1 MSDFSII
8 GNRTAM
14 IDAAAK
20 TTGAGKYT
28 DDLSVPG
35 MLVGKILHSP
45 YPHARIRRID
55 TSRAEKCEG
64 VVAVVVGQDA
74 PNPYG
79 ILPVGHDE
87 YALALDKV
95 RYVGDNVA
103 CVVAVSE
110 SIAETA
116 LELIDVEYEVLPAY
130 FDPEESMKAVTD
142 LIHDSK
148 PGNLEKDYHHVF
160 GDPDQG
166 FAGADQIAEARFI
179 ANEVTHAAMEPHST
193 LASFEIDPHTGK
205 PGRLTVWSSTQV
217 PYYLQH
223 KLSLVLE
230 MPMAQIRVIKP
241 LVGGGFGG
249 KSEVIPLEIIA
260 AIAARKA
267 QAAVKITYTR
277 EEVFWAHRGRPRT
290 IIDLK
295 TGVKKDGRI
304 TAVKARVVQDGG
316 AYCSYGVVTI
326 LYSGALLGAL
336 YDIPNIQ
343 YDGYR
348 VLTNKPACG
357 AMRGHGTVNVRFA
370 FESQLDELALA
381 IGMDP
386 AEIRQRNLLQ
396 PPCITVNGLRVQS
409 YGLPECIEKTVDRS
423 GWKQRK
429 GKLPRGRG
437 LGIACSHYVSGAA
450 NSIIRSD
457 MPHSTVN
464 IKIDRDGGVVV
475 YTGAS
480 EIGQGSDTMTAQI
493 AAEVL
498 GCSLPRV
505 RVIAADTDL
514 TPIDIGSYSS
524 RVTFMAGN
532 ATLRAASEVKRLI
545 AAAAA
550 KKMGC
555 AAEDLI
561 FRNDQVLR
569 KNAAASVGELADKS
583 VRTTQDEASVSGRVE
598 GQILRGSLQ
607 QKRKE
612 EGPKEKMSFEE
623 AVVAAIDFHG
633 GLTGTG
639 SYAPP
644 QEARGGKHKGAGVGP
659 SPAYSYS
666 AQVAEVSVDEET
678 GEVVVH
684 KVWAAHDCGRALNP
698 VSVEGQ
704 IIGSVWMG
712 MGQALTEEMVWKD
725 GMLMNP
731 GLLEYR
737 SPSSVESPEVEP
749 IIVESVDPE
758 GPFGAKECSE
768 GSLAAT
774 IPAIAN
780 AIYDA
785 VGVRLRESPFTPER
799 VLSAL
804 RAKRNAR
811 ALNLTK
817 VLTRL
822 LRHASAN
829 TADRCASKVRA
840 RNATRSI
847 HRGEKCRP
855 PRAVPIEPYKVQT
868 APAQNCRRR
877 NRVSR
882 GTFDACR
889 AWQLAR
895 AGSNSH
901 PNHCRRHRF
910 NSIDA
915 AETIRAGARS
925 RSARNRSAARHPAA
939 ARRRRRN
946 RGPHHAPRH
955 RALRLSAPALCGPHR
970 SSGDRGIARTAEH
983 GHHRR

>member
-1 MSDFSII
+1 MSSDFSII
-8 GNRTAM
+8 GKPTAM
-14 IDAAAK
+14 VDAAEK

-45 YPHARIRRID
+45 YPHARIQSID
-55 TSRAEKCEG
+55 TRRAEQLDG
-64 VVAVVVGQDA
+64 VIAVVVGKDA

-87 YALALDKV
+87 HALALDKV

-103 CVVAVSE
+103 CVVAISE
-110 SIAETA
+110 AIAEMA
-116 LELIDVEYEVLPAY
+116 LELIDVDYEVLPAY
-130 FDPEESMKAVTD
+130 FDPEESMKAETD
-142 LIHDSK
+142 LIHDNK
-148 PGNLEKDYHHVF
+148 PNNLEKDYHHAF
-160 GDPDQG
+160 GDPEKG
-166 FAGADQIAEARFI
+166 FADADQVAEARFI

-193 LASFEIDPHTGK
+193 LASFEIDPHTGN

-230 MPMAQIRVIKP
+230 IPMAQIRVIKP

-267 QAAVKITYTR
+267 QAPVKITYTR

-370 FESQLDELALA
+370 FESQLDELAA
-381 IGMDP
+381 KIGMDP
-386 AEIRQRNLLQ
+386 AEIRQRNLLR

-409 YGLPECIEKTVDRS
+409 YGLPECIEKTVERS
-423 GWKQRK
+423 GWLQRK
-429 GKLPRGRG
+429 GKLPKGRG

-493 AAEVL
+493 AAETL
-498 GCSLPRV
+498 GCSLGRV

-532 ATLRAASEVKRLI
+532 ATLRAAQEVKKLI

-555 AAEDLI
+555 APEELL
-561 FRNDQVLR
+561 FRDDQVR
-569 KNAAASVGELADKS
+569 TGNGHVGTDAF
-583 VRTTQDEASVSGRVE
+583 VRPAEQSSATSVSGRVE

-607 QKRKE
+607 QKRQD
-612 EGPKEKMSFEE
+612 EGPKDAMTFEE

-633 GLTGTG
+633 ALTGTG

-678 GEVVVH
+678 GEVTVH

-712 MGQALTEEMVWKD
+712 MGQALTEEMIWKD

-749 IIVESVDPE
+749 IIVESIDPE

-785 VGVRLRESPFTPER
+785 VGVRLHESPFTPER
-799 VLSAL
+799 VLAAL
-804 RAKRNAR
+804 RAKKSAK
-811 ALNLTK
+811 ALNLTEGIDPTDPAK
-817 VLTRL
+817 FREHGGSLWFKGKGPD
-822 LRHASAN
+822 RHPLDPS
-829 TADRCASKVRA
+829 RR
-840 RNATRSI
+840 
-847 HRGEKCRP
+847 
-855 PRAVPIEPYKVQT
+855 QT
-868 APAQNCRRR
+868 ATAGG
-877 NRVSR
+877 
-882 GTFDACR
+882 GTD
-889 AWQLAR
+889 
-895 AGSNSH
+895 
-901 PNHCRRHRF
+901 
-910 NSIDA
+910 
-915 AETIRAGARS
+915 
-925 RSARNRSAARHPAA
+925 
-939 ARRRRRN
+939 
-946 RGPHHAPRH
+946 
-955 RALRLSAPALCGPHR
+955 
-970 SSGDRGIARTAEH
+970 
-983 GHHRR
+983 

>member
-1 MSDFSII
+1 MV
-8 GNRTAM
+8 
-14 IDAAAK
+14 DAAEK
-20 TTGAGKYT
+20 TTGSGKYA
-28 DDLSVPG
+28 DDLSLPG
-35 MLVGKILHSP
+35 MLIGKILHSP
-45 YPHARIRRID
+45 YPHARIKKID
-55 TSRAEKCEG
+55 TTRAEKLDG
-64 VVAVVVGQDA
+64 VIAVATGKDA

-87 YALALDKV
+87 HALALDKV

-103 CVVAVSE
+103 CVAAVSE
-110 SIAETA
+110 AIAEKA
-116 LELIDVEYEVLPAY
+116 LELIDVEYQVLPSY
-130 FDPEESMKAVTD
+130 FDPEESMKAQSD
-142 LIHDSK
+142 FIHENR
-148 PGNLEKDYHHVF
+148 PQNLEKDYHHVF
-160 GDPDQG
+160 GDPGKG
-166 FAGADQIAEARFI
+166 FAEADEIAQARFI
-179 ANEVTHAAMEPHST
+179 SNEVTHAAMEPHST

-260 AIAARKA
+260 AIAARRAKA
-267 QAAVKITYTR
+267 PVKITYTR

-295 TGVKKDGRI
+295 TGVRKDGRI

-370 FESQLDELALA
+370 FESQLDELAA
-381 IGMDP
+381 KIGMDP
-386 AEIRQRNLLQ
+386 AEIRRRNLLK

-409 YGLPECIEKTVDRS
+409 YGLPECVEQVVERS
-423 GWKQRK
+423 GWESRK
-429 GKLPRGRG
+429 GNLPEGRG

-480 EIGQGSDTMTAQI
+480 EIGQGSDTMTAQV
-493 AAEVL
+493 AAEAL
-498 GCSLPRV
+498 GCSLSRV

-532 ATLRAASEVKRLI
+532 ATLQAANEVKKLI

-550 KKMGC
+550 SKMRC
-555 AAEDLI
+555 SPEELNFRED
-561 FRNDQVLR
+561 VVSR
-569 KNAAASVGELADKS
+569 KNGHAGTAAPGCPAEQGSAV
-583 VRTTQDEASVSGRVE
+583 TVSGRVE

-607 QKRKE
+607 QKRKDE
-612 EGPKEKMSFEE
+612 APKDWMTFEE

-633 GLTGTG
+633 ALTGTG

-666 AQVAEVSVDEET
+666 AQVAEVSVDEDT
-678 GEVVVH
+678 GEVTVH

-698 VSVEGQ
+698 VAVEGQ

-737 SPSSVESPEVEP
+737 SPSSVESPDVEA
-749 IIVESVDPE
+749 IIVESIDPE

-785 VGVRLRESPFTPER
+785 VGIRLHESPFTPER
-799 VLSAL
+799 VLAAI
-804 RAKRNAR
+804 RARKNAK
-811 ALNLTK
+811 ALNLTEGVDPTSPTHFREHGGALCYK
-817 VLTRL
+817 SKGPM
-822 LRHASAN
+822 RHDLDPAHN
-829 TADRCASKVRA
+829 R
-840 RNATRSI
+840 
-847 HRGEKCRP
+847 
-855 PRAVPIEPYKVQT
+855 
-868 APAQNCRRR
+868 APAG
-877 NRVSR
+877 
-882 GTFDACR
+882 GTD
-889 AWQLAR
+889 
-895 AGSNSH
+895 
-901 PNHCRRHRF
+901 
-910 NSIDA
+910 
-915 AETIRAGARS
+915 
-925 RSARNRSAARHPAA
+925 
-939 ARRRRRN
+939 
-946 RGPHHAPRH
+946 
-955 RALRLSAPALCGPHR
+955 
-970 SSGDRGIARTAEH
+970 
-983 GHHRR
+983 

>member
-1 MSDFSII
+1 MNNFSVI
-8 GNRTAM
+8 GKPMAM
-14 IDAAAK
+14 VDAAGK

-28 DDLSVPG
+28 DDLSLPG
-35 MLVGKILHSP
+35 MLIGKILHSP
-45 YPHARIRRID
+45 HPHARIKYID
-55 TSRAEKCEG
+55 TSRAEKLDG
-64 VVAVVVGQDA
+64 VVAVVIGSDA

-87 YALALDKV
+87 HALALHKV

-103 CVVAVSE
+103 CMAAVDE
-110 SIAETA
+110 ATAERA
-116 LELIDVEYEVLPAY
+116 LELIDVEYELLPAY
-130 FDPEESMKAVTD
+130 FDPEEAMKAERD
-142 LIHDSK
+142 LIHDNK
-148 PGNLEKDYHHVF
+148 PHNIEKDYHHVF
-160 GDPDQG
+160 GDPEKG
-166 FAGADQIAEARFI
+166 FAEADHVAEARFI

-193 LASFEIDPHTGK
+193 LASFELDSQTGQL
-205 PGRLTVWSSTQV
+205 GRLTVWSSTQV

-230 MPMAQIRVIKP
+230 MPMSQIRVIKP

-267 QAAVKITYTR
+267 KAPVKITYTR

-295 TGVKKDGRI
+295 TGVKNDGRI
-304 TAVKARVVQDGG
+304 TAVNARVVQDGG
-316 AYCSYGVVTI
+316 GYCSYGVVTI

-370 FESQLDELALA
+370 FESQLDELAAQLK
-381 IGMDP
+381 MDT
-386 AEIRQRNLLQ
+386 AEIRRRNLLQ
-396 PPCITVNGLRVQS
+396 PPCVTVNGLRVQS
-409 YGLPECIEKTVDRS
+409 YGLPECIEKVVERS
-423 GWKQRK
+423 GWRDRN
-429 GKLPRGRG
+429 GRLPRGRG

-498 GCSLPRV
+498 GCSLSRV
-505 RVIAADTDL
+505 KIIAADTDL

-532 ATLRAASEVKRLI
+532 ATLRAAKEVKKQI
-545 AAAAA
+545 ALAAA
-550 KKMGC
+550 KKMNC
-555 AAEDLI
+555 SPDELI
-561 FRNDQVLR
+561 FANDAIS
-569 KNAAASVGELADKS
+569 KNGHVGAGAPTCPPERS
-583 VRTTQDEASVSGRVE
+583 STTASGRVE

-612 EGPKEKMSFEE
+612 EGPKDSLSFEE

-633 GLTGTG
+633 ALTGTG

-644 QEARGGKHKGAGVGP
+644 PEARGGKHKGGGVGP

-666 AQVAEVSVDEET
+666 AQVAEVSVDEDT
-678 GEVVVH
+678 GEVTVH

-712 MGQALTEEMVWKD
+712 MGQALTEEMIWKD
-725 GMLMNP
+725 GLLMNP

-737 SPSSVESPEVEP
+737 SPSSVESPEVEA
-749 IIVESVDPE
+749 IIVESIDPE

-785 VGVRLRESPFTPER
+785 VGIRLHECPFTPER
-799 VLSAL
+799 VLAAL
-804 RAKRNAR
+804 RAKKNSK
-811 ALNLTK
+811 ALNLTEG
-817 VLTRL
+817 VDP
-822 LRHASAN
+822 
-829 TADRCASKVRA
+829 TAPSRFREHGGALWF
-840 RNATRSI
+840 
-847 HRGEKCRP
+847 RGKGP
-855 PRAVPIEPYKVQT
+855 PRHERKNGSPQT
-868 APAQNCRRR
+868 
-877 NRVSR
+877 V
-882 GTFDACR
+882 
-889 AWQLAR
+889 
-895 AGSNSH
+895 
-901 PNHCRRHRF
+901 
-910 NSIDA
+910 
-915 AETIRAGARS
+915 
-925 RSARNRSAARHPAA
+925 
-939 ARRRRRN
+939 
-946 RGPHHAPRH
+946 
-955 RALRLSAPALCGPHR
+955 
-970 SSGDRGIARTAEH
+970 
-983 GHHRR
+983 

>member
-1 MSDFSII
+1 MTPPKTEDQRPTTDFSII
-8 GNRTAM
+8 GKPTAM
-14 IDAAAK
+14 VDAAEK
-20 TTGAGKYT
+20 TTGAGKYA
-28 DDLSVPG
+28 DDLSLPG

-45 YPHARIRRID
+45 YPHARIKSID
-55 TSRAEKCEG
+55 TSRAEKVDG
-64 VVAVVVGQDA
+64 VIAVVVGQDA
-74 PNPYG
+74 PKTYG

-87 YALALDKV
+87 YPLALDKV

-103 CVVAVSE
+103 CVVATTE
-110 SIAETA
+110 AIAEEA
-116 LELIDVEYEVLPAY
+116 LELIDVGYEVLPAY
-130 FDPEESMKAVTD
+130 FDPEESMKAETD
-142 LIHDSK
+142 LIHDHK
-148 PGNLEKDYHHVF
+148 PHNLEKDYHHAF
-160 GDPDQG
+160 GEPDKG
-166 FAGADQIAEARFI
+166 FAEADEIAEARFI

-193 LASFEIDPHTGK
+193 LASFEIDPHSGK

-223 KLSLVLE
+223 KLSLVLD
-230 MPMAQIRVIKP
+230 MPMQQIRVIKP

-260 AIAARKA
+260 AVAARKA
-267 QAAVKITYTR
+267 QSPVKITYTR

-290 IIDLK
+290 IVDLK

-370 FESQLDELALA
+370 FESQLDELAVK

-396 PPCITVNGLRVQS
+396 PPCVTVNGLRVQS
-409 YGLPECIEKTVDRS
+409 YGLPECIEKTVERS
-423 GWKQRK
+423 GWKERK

-493 AAEVL
+493 AAETL
-498 GCSLPRV
+498 GCSLSRV

-532 ATLRAASEVKRLI
+532 ATLRAAQEVKKLI

-550 KKMGC
+550 KKMAC
-555 AAEDLI
+555 TPEDLI
-561 FRNDQVLR
+561 FTKDTVERRKGHVETPGPSPQVEQ
-569 KNAAASVGELADKS
+569 SLAP
-583 VRTTQDEASVSGRVE
+583 TVSGRVE

-612 EGPKEKMSFEE
+612 EGPKDQMTFEE

-633 GLTGTG
+633 ALTGTG

-644 QEARGGKHKGAGVGP
+644 PEARGGKHKGAGVGP

-666 AQVAEVSVDEET
+666 AQAAEVSVDEET
-678 GEVVVH
+678 GEVTVH

-737 SPSSVESPEVEP
+737 SPSSIESPTVEP
-749 IIVESVDPE
+749 IIVESIDPE

-785 VGVRLRESPFTPER
+785 VGIRLHESPFTPER
-799 VLSAL
+799 VLAAL
-804 RAKRNAR
+804 RAKKNAK
-811 ALNLTK
+811 ALNLTEGIDPTDPK
-817 VLTRL
+817 
-822 LRHASAN
+822 
-829 TADRCASKVRA
+829 RCRE
-840 RNATRSI
+840 
-847 HRGEKCRP
+847 HG
-855 PRAVPIEPYKVQT
+855 
-868 APAQNCRRR
+868 
-877 NRVSR
+877 
-882 GTFDACR
+882 
-889 AWQLAR
+889 
-895 AGSNSH
+895 GSLWFKGKG
-901 PNHCRRHRF
+901 P
-910 NSIDA
+910 
-915 AETIRAGARS
+915 E
-925 RSARNRSAARHPAA
+925 RHPLDPS
-939 ARRRRRN
+939 RPEQ
-946 RGPHHAPRH
+946 PH
-955 RALRLSAPALCGPHR
+955 G
-970 SSGDRGIARTAEH
+970 GTD
-983 GHHRR
+983 

>member
-1 MSDFSII
+1 MTDFSVI
-8 GNRTAM
+8 GKPIPM
-14 IDAAAK
+14 VDAASK
-20 TTGAGKYT
+20 TTGSGKYT
-28 DDLSVPG
+28 DDLSLPG
-35 MLVGKILHSP
+35 MLIGKILHSP
-45 YPHARIRRID
+45 HPHARIKRID
-55 TSRAEKCEG
+55 ISRAEKLDG
-64 VVAVVVGQDA
+64 VVAVVVGTDA

-87 YALALDKV
+87 HALAIDKV

-103 CVVAVSE
+103 CVVAE
-110 SIAETA
+110 DEATAERA
-116 LELIDVEYEVLPAY
+116 LELIGVEYELLPAY
-130 FDPEESMKAVTD
+130 FDPEESMKAERD
-142 LIHDSK
+142 FIHDNK
-148 PGNLEKDYHHVF
+148 PHNIEKDYHHVF
-160 GDPDQG
+160 GDPEKG
-166 FAGADQIAEARFI
+166 FGEADVIEEARFI

-193 LASFEIDPHTGK
+193 LASFDLDPQTGQL
-205 PGRLTVWSSTQV
+205 GRLTVWSSTQV

-223 KLSLVLE
+223 KLTLVLE
-230 MPMAQIRVIKP
+230 MPMSQIRVIKP

-260 AIAARKA
+260 AVAARKA
-267 QAAVKITYTR
+267 KRPVKITYTR

-295 TGVKKDGRI
+295 TGAKKDGRI

-370 FESQLDELALA
+370 FESQLDEIAAKLN
-381 IGMDP
+381 IDP
-386 AEIRQRNLLQ
+386 AEIRRRNLLQ
-396 PPCITVNGLRVQS
+396 PPCVTVNGLRVQS
-409 YGLPECIEKTVDRS
+409 YGLPECIEKTVERS

-498 GCSLPRV
+498 GCSLSRV
-505 RVIAADTDL
+505 KIIAADTDL

-532 ATLRAASEVKRLI
+532 ATLRAAQEVKKQI

-555 AAEDLI
+555 EAEGLQFGNDGVRRKDAPAQDPRGPDGRGRPSPHGLSQDLDP
-561 FRNDQVLR
+561 RS
-569 KNAAASVGELADKS
+569 A
-583 VRTTQDEASVSGRVE
+583 TVSGRVE

-607 QKRKE
+607 QKRKDDNS
-612 EGPKEKMSFEE
+612 PKSSMTFEE

-633 GLTGTG
+633 ALTGTG

-644 QEARGGKHKGAGVGP
+644 PEARGGNHKGGGVGP

-666 AQVAEVSVDEET
+666 AQVAEVSVDEDT
-678 GEVVVH
+678 GEVTVH

-698 VSVEGQ
+698 VAVEGQ
-704 IIGSVWMG
+704 VIGSVWMG
-712 MGQALTEEMVWKD
+712 MGQALTEEMIWKD
-725 GMLMNP
+725 GLLMNP

-737 SPSSVESPEVEP
+737 SPSSAESPEIEA
-749 IIVESVDPE
+749 ILVESIDPE

-768 GSLAAT
+768 GALAAT
-774 IPAIAN
+774 IPAIGN

-785 VGVRLRESPFTPER
+785 VGIRLHESPFTPER
-799 VLSAL
+799 VLAAL
-804 RAKRNAR
+804 RAKKNAK
-811 ALNLTK
+811 ALNLTEG
-817 VLTRL
+817 VDPT
-822 LRHASAN
+822 N
-829 TADRCASKVRA
+829 PDRFRE
-840 RNATRSI
+840 
-847 HRGEKCRP
+847 HG
-855 PRAVPIEPYKVQT
+855 
-868 APAQNCRRR
+868 
-877 NRVSR
+877 
-882 GTFDACR
+882 GTVTFK
-889 AWQLAR
+889 
-895 AGSNSH
+895 GK
-901 PNHCRRHRF
+901 
-910 NSIDA
+910 
-915 AETIRAGARS
+915 G
-925 RSARNRSAARHPAA
+925 
-939 ARRRRRN
+939 
-946 RGPHHAPRH
+946 APRVESGVG
-955 RALRLSAPALCGPHR
+955 RAPSLA
-970 SSGDRGIARTAEH
+970 SGG
-983 GHHRR
+983 

>member
-1 MSDFSII
+1 MV
-8 GNRTAM
+8 
-14 IDAAAK
+14 DAAEK
-20 TTGAGKYT
+20 TTGAGRYT
-28 DDLSVPG
+28 DDLSLPS

-45 YPHARIRRID
+45 YPHARIKRIG
-55 TSRAEKCEG
+55 TNRAEQLDG
-64 VVAVVVGQDA
+64 VIAVVIGKDA

-87 YALALDKV
+87 HALAVDKV

-103 CVVAVSE
+103 CVVAISE
-110 SIAETA
+110 SIAEKA
-116 LELIDVEYEVLPAY
+116 LELIDVDYEVLPAY
-130 FDPEESMKAVTD
+130 FDPEESMKAQSD
-142 LIHDSK
+142 FIHDNK
-148 PGNLEKDYHHVF
+148 PQNLEKDYHHAF
-160 GDPDQG
+160 GDPEAG
-166 FAGADQIAEARFI
+166 FKEADQVAEARYI
-179 ANEVTHAAMEPHST
+179 SNEVTHAAMEPHST
-193 LASFEIDPHTGK
+193 LAAFEIDPHTGQ

-223 KLSLVLE
+223 KLSLVLD

-260 AIAARKA
+260 AVAARKA
-267 QAAVKITYTR
+267 KAPVKITYTR

-343 YDGYR
+343 YEGYR

-370 FESQLDELALA
+370 FESQLDELAA
-381 IGMDP
+381 KIKMDP
-386 AEIRQRNLLQ
+386 AEIRRRNLLK

-409 YGLPECIEKTVDRS
+409 YGLPECIDEIVERS
-423 GWKQRK
+423 GWNARR
-429 GKLPRGRG
+429 GKLPKGRG

-493 AAEVL
+493 AAEAL
-498 GCSLPRV
+498 GCSLSRV
-505 RVIAADTDL
+505 RVVAADTDL

-532 ATLRAASEVKRLI
+532 ATLRAANEVKKLI

-555 AAEDLI
+555 DPEELI
-561 FRNDQVLR
+561 FRDDAVSGSKPRVATDPL
-569 KNAAASVGELADKS
+569 
-583 VRTTQDEASVSGRVE
+583 VRPAEQSSAASVSGRVE

-612 EGPKEKMSFEE
+612 EGPKDSLTFEE

-633 GLTGTG
+633 ALTGTG

-644 QEARGGKHKGAGVGP
+644 PEARGGKHKGAGVGP

-678 GEVVVH
+678 GEVTVH

-712 MGQALTEEMVWKD
+712 MGQALTEEMVWKE

-737 SPSSVESPEVEP
+737 SPSSVESPDIEP
-749 IIVESVDPE
+749 IIVESIDPE

-785 VGVRLRESPFTPER
+785 VGIRLHESPFTPER
-799 VLSAL
+799 VLAAL
-804 RAKRNAR
+804 RAKKNAKT
-811 ALNLTK
+811 LNLTEGVDPTSPEK
-817 VLTRL
+817 FREHGGELCYRGKGPQ
-822 LRHASAN
+822 RHAIDSA
-829 TADRCASKVRA
+829 
-840 RNATRSI
+840 
-847 HRGEKCRP
+847 
-855 PRAVPIEPYKVQT
+855 
-868 APAQNCRRR
+868 
-877 NRVSR
+877 
-882 GTFDACR
+882 
-889 AWQLAR
+889 
-895 AGSNSH
+895 
-901 PNHCRRHRF
+901 
-910 NSIDA
+910 
-915 AETIRAGARS
+915 
-925 RSARNRSAARHPAA
+925 
-939 ARRRRRN
+939 
-946 RGPHHAPRH
+946 H
-955 RALRLSAPALCGPHR
+955 RALPTGGA
-970 SSGDRGIARTAEH
+970 D
-983 GHHRR
+983 

>member
-1 MSDFSII
+1 MSSEFAVI
-8 GNRTAM
+8 GKPTAM
-14 IDAAAK
+14 VDAAEK
-20 TTGAGKYT
+20 TTGSGKYT
-28 DDLSVPG
+28 DDLSLPG

-45 YPHARIRRID
+45 YPHARIKAID
-55 TSRAEKCEG
+55 KSKAEKLEG
-64 VVAVVVGQDA
+64 VVAVAVGKDA
-74 PNPYG
+74 PKTYG

-87 YALALDKV
+87 YPLALDKV

-103 CVVAVSE
+103 CVVATSE
-110 SIAETA
+110 AIAERA
-116 LELIDVEYEVLPAY
+116 LELIDVDYEVLPGY
-130 FDPEESMKAVTD
+130 FDPEESMKAESD
-142 LIHDSK
+142 LIHDHK
-148 PGNLEKDYHHVF
+148 PNNIEKDYHHVF
-160 GDPDQG
+160 GDPEKG
-166 FAGADQIAEARFI
+166 FTEADQIAEARFI
-179 ANEVTHAAMEPHST
+179 SNEVTHAAMEPHST

-267 QAAVKITYTR
+267 QAPVKITYTR

-343 YDGYR
+343 FDGYR

-370 FESQLDELALA
+370 FESQLDELASA

-386 AEIRQRNLLQ
+386 AEIRRRNLLQ
-396 PPCITVNGLRVQS
+396 SPCITVNGLRVQS
-409 YGLPECIEKTVDRS
+409 YGLPECIEKTVERS
-423 GWKQRK
+423 GWKERK
-429 GKLPRGRG
+429 GKLAKGRG

-480 EIGQGSDTMTAQI
+480 EIGQGSDTMTAQV
-493 AAEVL
+493 AAETL
-498 GCSLPRV
+498 GCSLSRV
-505 RVIAADTDL
+505 RVVAADTDL

-532 ATLRAASEVKRLI
+532 ATLRAAAEVKKLI

-550 KKMGC
+550 KKMSCDPGDVVIRDDRVSRE
-555 AAEDLI
+555 A
-561 FRNDQVLR
+561 R
-569 KNAAASVGELADKS
+569 VGTDTV
-583 VRTTQDEASVSGRVE
+583 VRPAQEGSATSVSGRVE

-612 EGPKEKMSFEE
+612 EGPKDSMTFEE

-633 GLTGTG
+633 ALTGTG

-644 QEARGGKHKGAGVGP
+644 AEARGGKHKGAGVGP

-678 GEVVVH
+678 GEVTVH

-785 VGVRLRESPFTPER
+785 VGVRLHESPFTPER
-799 VLSAL
+799 VLAAL
-804 RAKRNAR
+804 RAKQKAKT
-811 ALNLTK
+811 LNLTEGI
-817 VLTRL
+817 
-822 LRHASAN
+822 
-829 TADRCASKVRA
+829 D
-840 RNATRSI
+840 
-847 HRGEKCRP
+847 P
-855 PRAVPIEPYKVQT
+855 T
-868 APAQNCRRR
+868 APTRFREH
-877 NRVSR
+877 
-882 GTFDACR
+882 G
-889 AWQLAR
+889 
-895 AGSNSH
+895 GSLWFKGKG
-901 PNHCRRHRF
+901 P
-910 NSIDA
+910 
-915 AETIRAGARS
+915 E
-925 RSARNRSAARHPAA
+925 RHPLDPSRQAE
-939 ARRRRRN
+939 
-946 RGPHHAPRH
+946 APVGG
-955 RALRLSAPALCGPHR
+955 A
-970 SSGDRGIARTAEH
+970 D
-983 GHHRR
+983 

>member
-1 MSDFSII
+1 MTDFSII
-8 GNRTAM
+8 GKSIAM
-14 IDAAAK
+14 VDAAGK
-20 TTGAGKYT
+20 TTGSGKYA

-35 MLVGKILHSP
+35 VLIGKILHSP
-45 YPHARIRRID
+45 YPHARIKRID
-55 TSRAEKCEG
+55 TSRAEKLDG
-64 VVAVVVGQDA
+64 VVTVVVGKDA

-95 RYVGDNVA
+95 RYVVDNVA
-103 CVVAVSE
+103 CVAALDE
-110 SIAETA
+110 AIAEKA
-116 LELIDVEYEVLPAY
+116 LEFIDVEYEVLPAY
-130 FDPEESMKAVTD
+130 FDPEESMKAETN
-142 LIHDSK
+142 LIHDNK
-148 PGNLEKDYHHVF
+148 THNIEKDYHHVF
-160 GDPDQG
+160 GDPEKG
-166 FAGADQIAEARFI
+166 FAEADHVAEARFL

-193 LASFEIDPHTGK
+193 LASFELDPHTGK
-205 PGRLTVWSSTQV
+205 MGRLTVWSSTQV

-223 KLSLVLE
+223 KLALVLE
-230 MPMAQIRVIKP
+230 MPMSQIRVIKP

-260 AIAARKA
+260 GVAARKA
-267 QAAVKITYTR
+267 QAPVKITYTR

-295 TGVKKDGRI
+295 TGVKNDGRVTSVACKVI
-304 TAVKARVVQDGG
+304 QDGG

-336 YDIPNIQ
+336 YDIPNIR

-348 VLTNKPACG
+348 VLTSKPACG

-370 FESQLDELALA
+370 FESQMDEICVKLNL
-381 IGMDP
+381 DP
-386 AEIRQRNLLQ
+386 AEVRRVNLLK
-396 PPCITVNGLRVQS
+396 PPTITVNGLRVLS
-409 YGLPECIEKTVDRS
+409 YGLPECIDQVITRS
-423 GWKQRK
+423 GWEERK
-429 GKLPRGRG
+429 GKLPKGRG
-437 LGIACSHYVSGAA
+437 LGMACSHYVSGAA

-480 EIGQGSDTMTAQI
+480 EIGQGSDTMTAQV
-493 AAEVL
+493 AAETL
-498 GCSLPRV
+498 GCSLSRV

-532 ATLRAASEVKRLI
+532 ATMRSAEDVKKQIAS
-545 AAAAA
+545 AAA

-555 AAEDLI
+555 AAEDLV
-561 FRNDQVLR
+561 FRDDV
-569 KNAAASVGELADKS
+569 VGKKGTAPPTANKDHADE
-583 VRTTQDEASVSGRVE
+583 VEVTQAGASVSGRVE

-612 EGPKEKMSFEE
+612 EGPKDWMSFEE
-623 AVVAAIDFHG
+623 SVVAAIDFHG
-633 GLTGTG
+633 ALTGTG

-644 QEARGGKHKGAGVGP
+644 PDARGGKHKGGGVGP

-666 AQVAEVSVDEET
+666 AQVAEVSVDEDT
-678 GEVVVH
+678 GEVTVH

-725 GMLMNP
+725 GMLMNA
-731 GLLEYR
+731 GMLEYR

-749 IIVESVDPE
+749 IIVESIDPE

-774 IPAIAN
+774 IPAISN

-785 VGVRLRESPFTPER
+785 VGVRLHESPFTPER
-799 VLSAL
+799 VLAAL
-804 RAKRNAR
+804 RAKRKDK
-811 ALNLTK
+811 ALNLTEG
-817 VLTRL
+817 VDPTAPTRFREHGGSL
-822 LRHASAN
+822 CFKGKGPERHALDPA
-829 TADRCASKVRA
+829 
-840 RNATRSI
+840 
-847 HRGEKCRP
+847 HRD
-855 PRAVPIEPYKVQT
+855 
-868 APAQNCRRR
+868 APA
-877 NRVSR
+877 S
-882 GTFDACR
+882 
-889 AWQLAR
+889 
-895 AGSNSH
+895 AG
-901 PNHCRRHRF
+901 
-910 NSIDA
+910 
-915 AETIRAGARS
+915 GA
-925 RSARNRSAARHPAA
+925 
-939 ARRRRRN
+939 
-946 RGPHHAPRH
+946 
-955 RALRLSAPALCGPHR
+955 
-970 SSGDRGIARTAEH
+970 D
-983 GHHRR
+983 

>member
-1 MSDFSII
+1 MSEFSII
-8 GNRTAM
+8 GKRVALV
-14 IDAAAK
+14 DSAGK
-20 TTGAGKYT
+20 TTGQGKYT

-35 MLVGKILHSP
+35 MLTGKILHSP
-45 YPHARIRRID
+45 YPHARIKSID
-55 TSRAEKCEG
+55 FSKAEAVEG
-64 VVAVVVGQDA
+64 VVCVVTGPDA
-74 PNPYG
+74 PNKYG

-87 YALALDKV
+87 TALAVEKV

-103 CVVAVSE
+103 CVVATSE
-110 SIAETA
+110 SIAEQA
-116 LELIDVEYEVLPAY
+116 LELIEVEYEQLPAW
-130 FDPEESMKAVTD
+130 FDPEDSMKAEKEW
-142 LIHDSK
+142 IH
-148 PGNLEKDYHHVF
+148 PQRPNNIEKDYHHVF
-160 GDPDQG
+160 GDPEKG
-166 FAGADQIAEARFI
+166 FAEADVVAEHRYIAG
-179 ANEVTHAAMEPHST
+179 EVTHAAMEPHCT
-193 LASFEIDPHTGK
+193 LAQFEIDSQSGQ

-223 KLSLVLE
+223 KLSIVLE
-230 MPMAQIRVIKP
+230 MPMSQIRVIKP

-249 KSEVIPLEIIA
+249 KSEIIPLEIIA
-260 AIAARKA
+260 AVAARKA
-267 QAAVKITYTR
+267 QAPVKITYTR

-290 IIDLK
+290 IIDMK
-295 TGVKKDGRI
+295 IGAKKDGRLTSVAAKVI
-304 TAVKARVVQDGG
+304 QDGG

-336 YDIPNIQ
+336 YDIPNIK

-370 FESQLDELALA
+370 FESQLDEIAAKLD
-381 IGMDP
+381 IDP
-386 AEIRQRNLLQ
+386 AEIRRVNLLK
-396 PPCITVNGLRVQS
+396 PPCITVNNLRVQS
-409 YGLPECIEKTVDRS
+409 YGLPECIDQVIKRS
-423 GWKQRK
+423 GWRERRS
-429 GKLPRGRG
+429 KLPPARGMG
-437 LGIACSHYVSGAA
+437 LACSHYVSGAA

-475 YTGAS
+475 YTGAA

-498 GCSLPRV
+498 GCSLSRV
-505 RVIAADTDL
+505 PVIAADTDL

-532 ATLRAASEVKRLI
+532 ATLRAAEDVKQRI
-545 AAAAA
+545 AEAAA
-550 KKMGC
+550 KRMGC
-555 AAEDLI
+555 SAEDLL
-561 FRNDQVLR
+561 FRDDVVSKR
-569 KNAAASVGELADKS
+569 NAAEPAGSANSADKS
-583 VRTTQDEASVSGRVE
+583 VRSTQTEASVSGRVE

-612 EGPKEKMSFEE
+612 EGPKERMTFEE

-633 GLTGTG
+633 ALTGTG

-644 QEARGGKHKGAGVGP
+644 QEARGGKHRGAGVGP

-678 GEVVVH
+678 GEVTVH

-737 SPSSVESPEVEP
+737 SPSSIESPAVEP
-749 IIVESVDPE
+749 IIVESIDPE

-774 IPAIAN
+774 IPAIGN

-785 VGVRLRESPFTPER
+785 VGIRLHECPFTPER
-799 VLSAL
+799 VLAAL
-804 RAKRNAR
+804 RAKKKVKP
-811 ALNLTK
+811 LNLTEGIDPTAPVRFREHGGSLWFRGK
-817 VLTRL
+817 GPG
-822 LRHASAN
+822 RHA
-829 TADRCASKVRA
+829 AD
-840 RNATRSI
+840 
-847 HRGEKCRP
+847 P
-855 PRAVPIEPYKVQT
+855 
-868 APAQNCRRR
+868 
-877 NRVSR
+877 SR
-882 GTFDACR
+882 
-889 AWQLAR
+889 R
-895 AGSNSH
+895 AG
-901 PNHCRRHRF
+901 PEPAG
-910 NSIDA
+910 DA
-915 AETIRAGARS
+915 
-925 RSARNRSAARHPAA
+925 
-939 ARRRRRN
+939 
-946 RGPHHAPRH
+946 
-955 RALRLSAPALCGPHR
+955 
-970 SSGDRGIARTAEH
+970 D
-983 GHHRR
+983 

>member
-1 MSDFSII
+1 MVSVNKDFYII
-8 GNRTAM
+8 GKPTAM
-14 IDAAAK
+14 VDAAEK

-28 DDLSVPG
+28 DDLSLPG
-35 MLVGKILHSP
+35 MLIGKILHAP
-45 YPHARIRRID
+45 YPHARIKNID
-55 TSRAEKCEG
+55 TSRAVKLDG
-64 VVAVVVGQDA
+64 VVAVVIGKDA

-87 YALALDKV
+87 HALALDKV

-103 CVVAVSE
+103 CVVAITE
-110 SIAETA
+110 AIAEQA
-116 LELIDVEYEVLPAY
+116 LELIDVDYEVLPAY
-130 FDPEESMKAVTD
+130 FDPEESMKAETD
-142 LIHDSK
+142 LIHENK
-148 PGNLEKDYHHVF
+148 LHNIEKEYHHVF
-160 GDPDQG
+160 GDPGKG
-166 FAGADQIAEARFI
+166 FAEADETAEARFL

-193 LASFEIDPHTGK
+193 LASFELDPHTGEI
-205 PGRLTVWSSTQV
+205 GRLTVWSSTQV

-230 MPMAQIRVIKP
+230 KPMSQIRVIKP

-267 QAAVKITYTR
+267 RAPVKITYTR

-295 TGVKKDGRI
+295 TGIKNDGRI

-316 AYCSYGVVTI
+316 GYCSYGVVTI

-370 FESQLDELALA
+370 FESQLDELAA
-381 IGMDP
+381 KIGMDP
-386 AEIRQRNLLQ
+386 AEIRQRNLLR
-396 PPCITVNGLRVQS
+396 PPCVTVNGLRVQS
-409 YGLPECIEKTVDRS
+409 YGLPECIEKVVEKS
-423 GWKQRK
+423 AWKQRK
-429 GKLPRGRG
+429 GKLPKGRG

-493 AAEVL
+493 AAETL
-498 GCSLPRV
+498 GCSLARV
-505 RVIAADTDL
+505 KVIAADTDL

-532 ATLRAASEVKRLI
+532 ATLRAAEQVRKQI

-555 AAEDLI
+555 AAEDLV
-561 FRNDQVLR
+561 FRDDRVHKRGSSQSPVESPASTGARPTQV
-569 KNAAASVGELADKS
+569 D
-583 VRTTQDEASVSGRVE
+583 ASVSGRVE

-612 EGPKEKMSFEE
+612 EGPKDSMTFEE

-633 GLTGTG
+633 ALTGTG

-644 QEARGGKHKGAGVGP
+644 PEARGGKHKGAGVGP

-678 GEVVVH
+678 GEVTVH

-712 MGQALTEEMVWKD
+712 MGQALTEEMIWKD

-737 SPSSVESPEVEP
+737 SPSSIESPEVEP
-749 IIVESVDPE
+749 IIVESIDPE

-785 VGVRLRESPFTPER
+785 VGARLHECPFTPER
-799 VLSAL
+799 VLAVL
-804 RAKRNAR
+804 RAKKNSK
-811 ALNLTK
+811 ALNLTEG
-817 VLTRL
+817 VDPTAPTRFREHGGAL
-822 LRHASAN
+822 WFKGKGPQRHAL
-829 TADRCASKVRA
+829 D
-840 RNATRSI
+840 
-847 HRGEKCRP
+847 P
-855 PRAVPIEPYKVQT
+855 
-868 APAQNCRRR
+868 
-877 NRVSR
+877 
-882 GTFDACR
+882 
-889 AWQLAR
+889 
-895 AGSNSH
+895 
-901 PNHCRRHRF
+901 
-910 NSIDA
+910 
-915 AETIRAGARS
+915 ARS
-925 RSARNRSAARHPAA
+925 ASPPSAGGA
-939 ARRRRRN
+939 
-946 RGPHHAPRH
+946 
-955 RALRLSAPALCGPHR
+955 
-970 SSGDRGIARTAEH
+970 D
-983 GHHRR
+983 

>member
-1 MSDFSII
+1 MTTTNDQRPTTDFSII
-8 GNRTAM
+8 GKRTAM
-14 IDAAAK
+14 VDAAEK

-45 YPHARIRRID
+45 YPHARIKSID
-55 TSRAEKCEG
+55 TARAEKLEG
-64 VVAVVVGQDA
+64 VVAVVIGEDA
-74 PNPYG
+74 PRTYG

-87 YALALDKV
+87 YPLALDKV

-103 CVVAVSE
+103 CVVATSE

-116 LELIDVEYEVLPAY
+116 MELIDIEYEVLPAY
-130 FDPEESMKAVTD
+130 FDPEESMKAQTH
-142 LIHDSK
+142 LIHDNK
-148 PGNLEKDYHHVF
+148 PNNLEKDYHHVF
-160 GDPDQG
+160 GDPEKG
-166 FAGADQIAEARFI
+166 FAEADHVAEARFI
-179 ANEVTHAAMEPHST
+179 SNEVTHAAMEPHST

-223 KLSLVLE
+223 KLSLVLD
-230 MPMAQIRVIKP
+230 MPMQQIRVIKP

-260 AIAARKA
+260 AVAARKA
-267 QAAVKITYTR
+267 QAPVKITYTR

-295 TGVKKDGRI
+295 TGVKNDGRI

-370 FESQLDELALA
+370 FESQLDELAA
-381 IGMDP
+381 KIGMDP
-386 AEIRQRNLLQ
+386 AVIRQRNLLK

-409 YGLPECIEKTVDRS
+409 YGLPECIEKIVERS
-423 GWKQRK
+423 GWKERK
-429 GKLPRGRG
+429 GKLPKGRG
-437 LGIACSHYVSGAA
+437 LGIACSHYVSGAG

-498 GCSLPRV
+498 GCSLSRV
-505 RVIAADTDL
+505 RVVAADTDL

-532 ATLRAASEVKRLI
+532 ATLRAAAEVKNLI

-550 KKMGC
+550 RKMNCG
-555 AAEDLI
+555 AEELI
-561 FRNDQVLR
+561 FSHDV
-569 KNAAASVGELADKS
+569 VGKRSSSAQTSPGPDSRGRLS
-583 VRTTQDEASVSGRVE
+583 LHGSSSSPASVSGHVD

-607 QKRKE
+607 QKRKD
-612 EGPKEKMSFEE
+612 EGPKESMTFEE

-633 GLTGTG
+633 ALTGTG

-666 AQVAEVSVDEET
+666 AQVAEVSVDEDT
-678 GEVVVH
+678 GEVTVH

-731 GLLEYR
+731 GMLEYR
-737 SPSSVESPEVEP
+737 SPSAVESPEVEP
-749 IIVESVDPE
+749 IIVESIDPE

-785 VGVRLRESPFTPER
+785 VGVRLHESPFTPER
-799 VLSAL
+799 VLTAL
-804 RAKRNAR
+804 RAKKNAKS
-811 ALNLTK
+811 LNLTEG
-817 VLTRL
+817 V
-822 LRHASAN
+822 
-829 TADRCASKVRA
+829 D
-840 RNATRSI
+840 
-847 HRGEKCRP
+847 P
-855 PRAVPIEPYKVQT
+855 T
-868 APAQNCRRR
+868 APEKFREHGGSLWFKGKGPERHELDP
-877 NRVSR
+877 SR
-882 GTFDACR
+882 
-889 AWQLAR
+889 L
-895 AGSNSH
+895 
-901 PNHCRRHRF
+901 
-910 NSIDA
+910 
-915 AETIRAGARS
+915 
-925 RSARNRSAARHPAA
+925 
-939 ARRRRRN
+939 
-946 RGPHHAPRH
+946 APR
-955 RALRLSAPALCGPHR
+955 PAG
-970 SSGDRGIARTAEH
+970 GAD
-983 GHHRR
+983 

>member
-1 MSDFSII
+1 MTNDARPSTNGFSII
-8 GNRTAM
+8 GKPIAM
-14 IDAAAK
+14 VDAAEK

-28 DDLSVPG
+28 DDLSLPG

-45 YPHARIRRID
+45 YPHARIQRLD
-55 TSRAEKCEG
+55 TSRAEKLDG
-64 VVAVVVGQDA
+64 VIAIATGPDA

-87 YALALDKV
+87 HALASGKV

-103 CVVAVSE
+103 CVAAVDE
-110 SIAETA
+110 ATAEKA
-116 LELIDVEYEVLPAY
+116 LELIDAEYEVLPAY
-130 FDPEESMKAVTD
+130 FDPEESMKAEAD
-142 LIHDSK
+142 LIHDNK
-148 PGNLEKDYHHVF
+148 PHNLEKDYHHVF
-160 GDPDQG
+160 GDPDKG
-166 FAGADQIAEARFI
+166 FSQADHIAEARFI
-179 ANEVTHAAMEPHST
+179 ANEVTHAAMEPHCT
-193 LASFEIDPHTGK
+193 LAAFDIDSQTGN

-223 KLSLVLE
+223 KLSLVLD

-260 AIAARKA
+260 AVTARKA
-267 QAAVKITYTR
+267 RAPVKITYTR

-290 IIDLK
+290 VIDLK
-295 TGVKKDGRI
+295 TAVRNDGRI

-370 FESQLDELALA
+370 FESQLDELAA
-381 IGMDP
+381 KIGMDP
-386 AEIRQRNLLQ
+386 AEIRERNLLK
-396 PPCITVNGLRVQS
+396 PPTITVNGLRVQS
-409 YGLPECIEKTVDRS
+409 YGLPECIQQVISRS
-423 GWKQRK
+423 KWKQRK
-429 GKLPRGRG
+429 GTLPNGRG

-493 AAEVL
+493 AAEAL
-498 GCSLPRV
+498 GCALARV
-505 RVIAADTDL
+505 KVVAADTDL

-532 ATLRAASEVKRLI
+532 ATLRAAQEIKKQI
-545 AAAAA
+545 AQAAARR
-550 KKMGC
+550 MNC
-555 AAEDLI
+555 SPEDLV
-561 FRNDQVLR
+561 FRNDRVERNDSCGDGRLARPGGAELR
-569 KNAAASVGELADKS
+569 SDNLPP
-583 VRTTQDEASVSGRVE
+583 SVSGHVE

-607 QKRKE
+607 QKRKDE
-612 EGPKEKMSFEE
+612 APKDRMTFEE

-633 GLTGTG
+633 ALTGTG

-644 QEARGGKHKGAGVGP
+644 PEARGGKHKGAGVGP

-666 AQVAEVSVDEET
+666 AQVAEVSVDGET
-678 GEVVVH
+678 GEVTVH

-712 MGQALTEEMVWKD
+712 MGQALTEEMIWKD

-737 SPSSVESPEVEP
+737 SPSAVESPEIEP
-749 IIVESVDPE
+749 IIVESIDPE

-785 VGVRLRESPFTPER
+785 VGVRLHESPFTPER
-799 VLSAL
+799 VLAAL
-804 RAKRNAR
+804 RSRKAQKK
-811 ALNLTK
+811 LDLTEG
-817 VLTRL
+817 VDPTSPTRFREHGGSL
-822 LRHASAN
+822 WF
-829 TADRCASKVRA
+829 
-840 RNATRSI
+840 
-847 HRGEKCRP
+847 RGKGP
-855 PRAVPIEPYKVQT
+855 
-868 APAQNCRRR
+868 
-877 NRVSR
+877 
-882 GTFDACR
+882 D
-889 AWQLAR
+889 
-895 AGSNSH
+895 
-901 PNHCRRHRF
+901 
-910 NSIDA
+910 
-915 AETIRAGARS
+915 
-925 RSARNRSAARHPAA
+925 RHPLDA
-939 ARRRRRN
+939 ARREAQA
-946 RGPHHAPRH
+946 G
-955 RALRLSAPALCGPHR
+955 
-970 SSGDRGIARTAEH
+970 GDD
-983 GHHRR
+983 

>member
-1 MSDFSII
+1 MTDFTII
-8 GNRTAM
+8 GKPTAM
-14 IDAAAK
+14 VDAAGK
-20 TTGAGKYT
+20 TTGAGKYA
-28 DDLSVPG
+28 DDLSLPG
-35 MLVGKILHSP
+35 MLVGRILHSP
-45 YPHARIRRID
+45 FPHARIKRID
-55 TSRAEKCEG
+55 TSRAEKLDG
-64 VVAVVVGQDA
+64 VVAVVTGKDA

-87 YALALDKV
+87 HALATDKV

-103 CVVAVSE
+103 CVAAVDE
-110 SIAETA
+110 STADKA

-130 FDPEESMKAVTD
+130 FDPEDSMKAETE
-142 LIHDSK
+142 LIHDNK
-148 PGNLEKDYHHVF
+148 PHNLEKDYHHVF
-160 GDPDQG
+160 GDPEKA
-166 FAGADQIAEARFI
+166 FAEAAHVAEARFI
-179 ANEVTHAAMEPHST
+179 ANEVTHAAMEPHCT
-193 LASFEIDPHTGK
+193 LASFEIDSLTGK

-230 MPMAQIRVIKP
+230 MQMSQIRVIKP

-260 AIAARKA
+260 AVAAR
-267 QAAVKITYTR
+267 AARAPVKITYTR

-295 TGVKKDGRI
+295 TGVDKDGHI

-348 VLTNKPACG
+348 VLTNKPVCG

-370 FESQLDELALA
+370 FESQLDELALKLK
-381 IGMDP
+381 MDS
-386 AEIRQRNLLQ
+386 AEIRRRNLLK
-396 PPCITVNGLRVQS
+396 PPCITINGLRVQS
-409 YGLPECIEKTVDRS
+409 YGLPECIDKVVERS
-423 GWKQRK
+423 GWKNRI
-429 GKLPRGRG
+429 GKLPKGRG

-480 EIGQGSDTMTAQI
+480 DIGQGSDTMVAQI
-493 AAEVL
+493 AAETL
-498 GCSLPRV
+498 GCSMARV
-505 RVIAADTDL
+505 KVVAADTDL

-524 RVTFMAGN
+524 RVTFMNGN
-532 ATLRAASEVKRLI
+532 ATLRAAQDVKKQI
-545 AAAAA
+545 ATAAAR
-550 KKMGC
+550 KMAC
-555 AAEDLI
+555 APEDLV
-561 FRNDQVLR
+561 FREDKVS
-569 KNAAASVGELADKS
+569 KNHVGAGGLPALAEQGS
-583 VRTTQDEASVSGRVE
+583 PSPHQQSSVSGRVE

-607 QKRKE
+607 QKRKD
-612 EGPKEKMSFEE
+612 EGPKDQLTFEE

-633 GLTGTG
+633 ALSGTG

-644 QEARGGKHKGAGVGP
+644 AEARGGKHKGAGVGP

-678 GEVVVH
+678 GEVTVH
-684 KVWAAHDCGRALNP
+684 KVWASHDCGRALNP

-737 SPSSVESPEVEP
+737 SPSSVESPEIEA

-780 AIYDA
+780 AVYDA
-785 VGVRLRESPFTPER
+785 VGVRLHESPFTPER
-799 VLSAL
+799 VLAAL
-804 RAKRNAR
+804 RAKKNAKT
-811 ALNLTK
+811 LNLTEGVDPTSPVRFREHGGSLWFRGK
-817 VLTRL
+817 GPE
-822 LRHASAN
+822 RHAQDPS
-829 TADRCASKVRA
+829 
-840 RNATRSI
+840 
-847 HRGEKCRP
+847 
-855 PRAVPIEPYKVQT
+855 
-868 APAQNCRRR
+868 RRES
-877 NRVSR
+877 VVK
-882 GTFDACR
+882 
-889 AWQLAR
+889 
-895 AGSNSH
+895 AG
-901 PNHCRRHRF
+901 
-910 NSIDA
+910 
-915 AETIRAGARS
+915 
-925 RSARNRSAARHPAA
+925 
-939 ARRRRRN
+939 
-946 RGPHHAPRH
+946 
-955 RALRLSAPALCGPHR
+955 
-970 SSGDRGIARTAEH
+970 GDD
-983 GHHRR
+983 

>member
-1 MSDFSII
+1 MTNDFSII
-8 GNRTAM
+8 GKPTAM
-14 IDAAAK
+14 VDAAEK

-45 YPHARIRRID
+45 YPHARINSID
-55 TSRAEKCEG
+55 TSRAVKCEG
-64 VVAVVVGQDA
+64 IVAVAVGKDA

-87 YALALDKV
+87 YPLALDKV

-103 CVVAVSE
+103 CVVATSE
-110 SIAETA
+110 AVAEKA
-116 LELIDVEYEVLPAY
+116 LELIEVDYEVLPAY
-130 FDPEESMKAVTD
+130 FDPEESMKAQTD
-142 LIHDSK
+142 LIHGNK
-148 PGNLEKDYHHVF
+148 PNNLEKDYHHVF
-160 GDPDQG
+160 GDPDAG
-166 FAGADQIAEARFI
+166 FAEADQVAESRFI

-205 PGRLTVWSSTQV
+205 RGRLTVWSSTQV

-267 QAAVKITYTR
+267 QAPVKITYTR

-295 TGVKKDGRI
+295 TGVKSDGRI

-370 FESQLDELALA
+370 FESQLDELAA
-381 IGMDP
+381 KIGIDP

-409 YGLPECIEKTVDRS
+409 YGLPECIEKTVERS
-423 GWKQRK
+423 GWKERK
-429 GKLPRGRG
+429 GKLPKGRG

-480 EIGQGSDTMTAQI
+480 EIGQGSDTMTAQV

-532 ATLRAASEVKRLI
+532 ATLRAATEVKKLI
-545 AAAAA
+545 AAASA

-555 AAEDLI
+555 TPEDLI
-561 FRNDQVLR
+561 FRGDTITRRNRHVGTDAFVSPPEQSL
-569 KNAAASVGELADKS
+569 ASP
-583 VRTTQDEASVSGRVE
+583 TVSGHVE

-612 EGPKEKMSFEE
+612 GGPKDSMTFEE

-633 GLTGTG
+633 ALTGTG

-644 QEARGGKHKGAGVGP
+644 QDARGGKHKGAGVGP

-678 GEVVVH
+678 GEVTVH

-737 SPSSVESPEVEP
+737 SPSSVESPEVEA
-749 IIVESVDPE
+749 IIVESIDPE

-785 VGVRLRESPFTPER
+785 VGVRLHESPFTPER
-799 VLSAL
+799 VLAAL
-804 RAKRNAR
+804 RLKKNAK
-811 ALNLTK
+811 ALNLTEGVDPTAPTHFREHGGSLWFK
-817 VLTRL
+817 GKGPE
-822 LRHASAN
+822 RHALDPSRRETPSVAGG
-829 TADRCASKVRA
+829 AD
-840 RNATRSI
+840 
-847 HRGEKCRP
+847 
-855 PRAVPIEPYKVQT
+855 
-868 APAQNCRRR
+868 
-877 NRVSR
+877 
-882 GTFDACR
+882 
-889 AWQLAR
+889 
-895 AGSNSH
+895 
-901 PNHCRRHRF
+901 
-910 NSIDA
+910 
-915 AETIRAGARS
+915 
-925 RSARNRSAARHPAA
+925 
-939 ARRRRRN
+939 
-946 RGPHHAPRH
+946 
-955 RALRLSAPALCGPHR
+955 
-970 SSGDRGIARTAEH
+970 
-983 GHHRR
+983 

>member
-1 MSDFSII
+1 MSSEFAVI
-8 GNRTAM
+8 GKPTAM
-14 IDAAAK
+14 VDAAEK
-20 TTGAGKYT
+20 TTGSGKYT

-45 YPHARIRRID
+45 YPHARIKAID
-55 TSRAEKCEG
+55 TSKAQKLDG
-64 VVAVVVGQDA
+64 VVAVAVGKDA
-74 PNPYG
+74 PKTYG

-87 YALALDKV
+87 YPLALDKV

-103 CVVAVSE
+103 CAVATSE
-110 SIAETA
+110 AIAERA
-116 LELIDVEYEVLPAY
+116 LELIDVDYEVLPGY
-130 FDPEESMKAVTD
+130 FDPEESMKAESD
-142 LIHDSK
+142 LIHDHK
-148 PGNLEKDYHHVF
+148 PNNIEKDYHHVF
-160 GDPDQG
+160 GDPEKG
-166 FAGADQIAEARFI
+166 FAEADEIAEARFI
-179 ANEVTHAAMEPHST
+179 SNEVTHAAMEPHST

-267 QAAVKITYTR
+267 QAPVKITYTR

-343 YDGYR
+343 FDGYR

-370 FESQLDELALA
+370 FESQLDELASA
-381 IGMDP
+381 IGMDA
-386 AEIRQRNLLQ
+386 AEIRRRNLLK

-409 YGLPECIEKTVDRS
+409 YGLPECIEKTVERS
-423 GWKQRK
+423 GWKERK
-429 GKLPRGRG
+429 GKLAKGRG

-464 IKIDRDGGVVV
+464 IKIDRDGGVIV

-480 EIGQGSDTMTAQI
+480 EIGQGSDTMTAQV
-493 AAEVL
+493 AAETL
-498 GCSLPRV
+498 GCSLSRV
-505 RVIAADTDL
+505 RVVAADTDL

-532 ATLRAASEVKRLI
+532 ATLRAAAEVKKLI

-550 KKMGC
+550 KKMSCDPGDVVIRDDRVSRE
-555 AAEDLI
+555 A
-561 FRNDQVLR
+561 R
-569 KNAAASVGELADKS
+569 VGTDTV
-583 VRTTQDEASVSGRVE
+583 VRPAQEGSATSVSGRVE

-612 EGPKEKMSFEE
+612 EGPKDSMTFEE

-633 GLTGTG
+633 ALTGTG

-644 QEARGGKHKGAGVGP
+644 AEARGGKHKGAGVGP

-678 GEVVVH
+678 GEVTVH

-785 VGVRLRESPFTPER
+785 VGVRLHESPFTPER
-799 VLSAL
+799 VLAAL
-804 RAKRNAR
+804 RAKEQAKT
-811 ALNLTK
+811 LNLTEGI
-817 VLTRL
+817 
-822 LRHASAN
+822 
-829 TADRCASKVRA
+829 D
-840 RNATRSI
+840 
-847 HRGEKCRP
+847 P
-855 PRAVPIEPYKVQT
+855 T
-868 APAQNCRRR
+868 APTRFREH
-877 NRVSR
+877 
-882 GTFDACR
+882 G
-889 AWQLAR
+889 
-895 AGSNSH
+895 GSLWFKGKG
-901 PNHCRRHRF
+901 P
-910 NSIDA
+910 
-915 AETIRAGARS
+915 E
-925 RSARNRSAARHPAA
+925 RHPLDPSRQAE
-939 ARRRRRN
+939 
-946 RGPHHAPRH
+946 APVGG
-955 RALRLSAPALCGPHR
+955 A
-970 SSGDRGIARTAEH
+970 D
-983 GHHRR
+983 

>member
-8 GNRTAM
+8 GKPIAL
-14 IDAAAK
+14 IDSAGK
-20 TTGAGKYT
+20 TTGQGKYT

-35 MLVGKILHSP
+35 MLIGKILHSP
-45 YPHARIRRID
+45 YPHARIKHIDSRR
-55 TSRAEKCEG
+55 ALALEG
-64 VVAVVVGQDA
+64 VVTVVTGVDA
-74 PNPYG
+74 PNKYG

-87 YALALDKV
+87 TALAVDKV

-103 CVVAVSE
+103 CVVATSE
-110 SIAETA
+110 SIAEKA
-116 LELIDVEYEVLPAY
+116 VELIDVEYEVLPAY
-130 FDPEESMKAVTD
+130 FDPEESMKATSN
-142 LIHDSK
+142 LIHDHK
-148 PGNLEKDYHHVF
+148 ANNLEKDYHHVF
-160 GDPDQG
+160 GDPDSA
-166 FAGADQIAEARFI
+166 FAKCDVVLENRYLAG
-179 ANEVTHAAMEPHST
+179 EVTHAAMEPHST
-193 LASFEIDPHTGK
+193 LASFEFDSRTGK

-223 KLSLVLE
+223 KLSLVLDI
-230 MPMAQIRVIKP
+230 PMQQIRVIKP

-249 KSEVIPLEIIA
+249 KSEVIPLEIVA
-260 AIAARKA
+260 AVAARKA
-267 QAAVKITYTR
+267 QAPVKITYTR

-290 IIDLK
+290 IVDLK
-295 TGVKKDGRI
+295 TGVKKDGCI
-304 TAVKARVVQDGG
+304 TAVKARVIQDGG

-370 FESQLDELALA
+370 FESQLDELAA
-381 IGMDP
+381 KIDMDS
-386 AEIRQRNLLQ
+386 AEIRRRNLLQ

-409 YGLPECIEKTVDRS
+409 YGLPECIEKTVERS
-423 GWKQRK
+423 GWKERK
-429 GKLPRGRG
+429 GKLPKGRG

-480 EIGQGSDTMTAQI
+480 EIGQGSDTMTAQV
-493 AAEVL
+493 AAETL
-498 GCSLPRV
+498 GRSLSRV
-505 RVIAADTDL
+505 RVVAADTDL

-532 ATLRAASEVKRLI
+532 ATLRAATEVKKLI

-550 KKMGC
+550 KKMAC

-561 FRNDQVLR
+561 FQNELVSR
-569 KNAAASVGELADKS
+569 KGHVGTDAFARPAEQSSA
-583 VRTTQDEASVSGRVE
+583 ASVSGRVE

-612 EGPKEKMSFEE
+612 EGPKDSMSFEE

-633 GLTGTG
+633 ALTGTG

-644 QEARGGKHKGAGVGP
+644 AEARGGKHKGAGVGP

-678 GEVVVH
+678 GEVTVH
-684 KVWAAHDCGRALNP
+684 KVWASHDCGRALNP

-737 SPSSVESPEVEP
+737 SPSSVESPAVEP
-749 IIVESVDPE
+749 IIVESIDPE

-785 VGVRLRESPFTPER
+785 VGIRLHECPFTPER
-799 VLSAL
+799 VLA
-804 RAKRNAR
+804 
-811 ALNLTK
+811 
-817 VLTRL
+817 
-822 LRHASAN
+822 
-829 TADRCASKVRA
+829 
-840 RNATRSI
+840 
-847 HRGEKCRP
+847 
-855 PRAVPIEPYKVQT
+855 
-868 APAQNCRRR
+868 
-877 NRVSR
+877 
-882 GTFDACR
+882 
-889 AWQLAR
+889 
-895 AGSNSH
+895 
-901 PNHCRRHRF
+901 
-910 NSIDA
+910 
-915 AETIRAGARS
+915 
-925 RSARNRSAARHPAA
+925 
-939 ARRRRRN
+939 
-946 RGPHHAPRH
+946 
-955 RALRLSAPALCGPHR
+955 ALRLKSKAKTVNMTEGVDPTSPTR
-970 SSGDRGIARTAEH
+970 FREH
-983 GHHRR
+983 GGSLWFRGKGPERHPGDPSRRDSPDGARQAD

>member
-1 MSDFSII
+1 MNNFSII
-8 GNRTAM
+8 GKPTAM
-14 IDAAAK
+14 IDAAEK
-20 TTGAGKYT
+20 TTGGGKYT
-28 DDLSVPG
+28 DDLSVPA
-35 MLVGKILHSP
+35 MLIGKILHSP
-45 YPHARIRRID
+45 YPHARIKSID
-55 TSRAEKCEG
+55 ASRAEALDG
-64 VVAVVVGQDA
+64 VVAVVSGRDA

-87 YALALDKV
+87 HALALDKV

-103 CVVAVSE
+103 CVVAASE
-110 SIAETA
+110 AVAERA
-116 LELIDVEYEVLPAY
+116 MELIDVQYEVLPAY
-130 FDPEESMKAVTD
+130 FDPEESMKAQSD
-142 LIHDSK
+142 LIHDNK
-148 PGNLEKDYHHVF
+148 PGNLEKDYHHAF
-160 GDPDQG
+160 GNPDNG
-166 FAGADQIAEARFI
+166 FAEADHVAEARFI

-193 LASFEIDPHTGK
+193 LASFELDPHSGK
-205 PGRLTVWSSTQV
+205 LGRLTVWSSTQV

-230 MPMAQIRVIKP
+230 MPMQQIRVIKP

-260 AIAARKA
+260 AVAARKA
-267 QAAVKITYTR
+267 QAPVKITYTR

-295 TGVKKDGRI
+295 TAIKNDGRI

-370 FESQLDELALA
+370 FESQLDELAVK

-386 AEIRQRNLLQ
+386 AEIRQRNLLK

-409 YGLPECIEKTVDRS
+409 YGLPECIEKTVERS

-429 GKLPRGRG
+429 GKLPKGRG

-480 EIGQGSDTMTAQI
+480 EIGQGSDTMTAQV

-498 GCSLPRV
+498 GCSLERV

-532 ATLRAASEVKRLI
+532 ATLRAAEDVRKRI

-550 KKMGC
+550 KKMNC
-555 AAEDLI
+555 SVEDLAFCDDI
-561 FRNDQVLR
+561 VFKKGSAPPVVQKDQAEEVEITET
-569 KNAAASVGELADKS
+569 G
-583 VRTTQDEASVSGRVE
+583 ASVSGRVV

-612 EGPKEKMSFEE
+612 EGPKEWMTFEE

-633 GLTGTG
+633 ALTGTG

-644 QEARGGKHKGAGVGP
+644 PEARGGKHKGGGVGP

-678 GEVVVH
+678 GEVTVH

-731 GLLEYR
+731 GMLEYR

-774 IPAIAN
+774 IPAISN

-785 VGVRLRESPFTPER
+785 VGVRLHECPFTPER
-799 VLSAL
+799 VLAAL
-804 RAKRNAR
+804 RAKRNDK
-811 ALNLTK
+811 ALNLTEG
-817 VLTRL
+817 V
-822 LRHASAN
+822 
-829 TADRCASKVRA
+829 D
-840 RNATRSI
+840 
-847 HRGEKCRP
+847 P
-855 PRAVPIEPYKVQT
+855 T
-868 APAQNCRRR
+868 APARFREH
-877 NRVSR
+877 
-882 GTFDACR
+882 G
-889 AWQLAR
+889 
-895 AGSNSH
+895 GSLCFKGKG
-901 PNHCRRHRF
+901 PERHAL
-910 NSIDA
+910 D
-915 AETIRAGARS
+915 
-925 RSARNRSAARHPAA
+925 P
-939 ARRRRRN
+939 ARRD
-946 RGPHHAPRH
+946 
-955 RALRLSAPALCGPHR
+955 ALAGGA
-970 SSGDRGIARTAEH
+970 D
-983 GHHRR
+983 